1 MPLQGGAGYHRPPR
15 ISLGK
20 QPMYTYAVKFFTKS
34 LPGRGMIMRLHE
46 ILRENNQSDER
57 HANEVMIMRLSEVL
71 RENNQSDER
80 HANEVESI
88 TNPGMRHASP
98 RPI

>member
-1 MPLQGGAGYHRPPR
+1 MPLQGGTGYRWPPC

-20 QPMYTYAVKFFTKS
+20 QPMCTYAVKFFTKS
-34 LPGRGMIMRLHE
+34 LPGPGMIMRLH
-46 ILRENNQSDER
+46 
-57 HANEVMIMRLSEVL
+57 EVL
-71 RENNQSDER
+71 RENNQSDEE

-88 TNPGMRHASP
+88 TNPGVRHASP